1 MNSYEFEITI
11 QRPYGDNSWPVVA
24 RMKQPDGLTTH
35 TEGRFH
41 LSEEDFQE
49 LTELKENA
57 KEYGIYLGKALFRDD
72 VERTFVRAL
81 SKSQDH
87 LRILLSLETN
97 DKLRTLHWERL
108 CAPIDS
114 SGNWNH
120 LARDQRLP
128 FSLYIPTIID
138 RRFPPIGRRDLR
150 ALVLVASPSNLGKY
164 QLDPFDVEAAV
175 SSVQGALGEIPCSI
189 LANDIEGA
197 VGAPTLKNLCE
208 HLTNAKKPYTML
220 HFICHGRVLSD
231 GETALYW
238 AKEDNQAEL
247 LLGKNLLG
255 ALKDIGGERGL
266 PHFLFLC
273 TCESAE
279 PEAEDAL
286 GGLAQRLVR
295 ELGMPA
301 VVAMTRKV
309 SVQTALALGQNFYQR
324 LRVSGAVDLAL
335 QEATAGL
342 GDREDATVP
351 ALFSRLGGRPLFSD
365 RLQERGLTD
374 GEIEFGLQQLR
385 PLLHERAPNAVLLW
399 ERFERQ
405 VEILENT
412 EGAEATPALQERI
425 QALEELNS
433 LCNEVLDISFDALA
447 ALGKEPP
454 PYKAEC
460 PFRGLSSFTE
470 KDHKF
475 FFGRYGEIKE
485 LERELKKDNFLAVLG
500 FSGSGKSSLVRAGL
514 FPTLNKE
521 NPDLEMVYLT
531 PTDEPLEQLQ
541 KSRALLSADQPVV
554 YVVDQFE
561 ELFTLC
567 SDDDKRKEFIQ
578 TLLTLAQQQKVIIT
592 MRWDFLEECFRYP
605 NLKERI
611 NRRQKLIEPMTPEAL
626 GIAIKQQAD
635 QADLRFEEG
644 VRNAILAEVEGEPGA
659 MPLLQYALLELW
671 NRRRGR
677 WLCYEE
683 YEALGGLREALGHT
697 AEQCYEHL
705 LPEEQAQVR
714 NIFLRLTRVDEGAVP
729 GKQQRYTRLRVELEA
744 LTPVDGD
751 SAATKKLVNK
761 LANERLVITSRNLS
775 TGKEV
780 VEVAHEAIF
789 EHWPRL
795 QNWLNENLK
804 DLQVLAQIRQAEQE
818 WNKHRQDKKERDN
831 YLVHRG
837 ERLKKAQQLAQ
848 PPSLLN
854 KLEQE
859 YVSACGERE
868 KRARLNKILGGC
880 AVASFLL
887 VGGWVGWDQV
897 EENKIDNWDGST
909 KISDGLL
916 ERAVSRAKQDEQ
928 QTQKDAQK
936 NKEEEQARKKKDE
949 ENAQKVL
956 HDYQKLLRHSVK
968 YADTLKPWAEQ
979 SLARIISL
987 YRLPQLEQDLKNQQF
1002 GQLSSKKLQDYENQ
1016 FTKGALQTTYA
1027 ILMREM
1033 GAKADTNDD
1042 GKINNLEEARQLPC
1056 DTLKEME
1063 IIWRK
1068 STENHCGFYGE
1079 NSFYQAPKCTQ
1090 LNGRTLTETVFFV
1103 TYDPIIERLKSC
1115 NIVPKEA
1122 DPYQ

>member
-1 MNSYEFEITI
+1 MNNYEFEITI
-11 QRPYGDNSWPVVA
+11 QRQYGDNSWPVVA
-24 RMKQPDGLTTH
+24 KMKQPDGLTTH
-35 TEGRFH
+35 TEGRFQ
-41 LSEEDFQE
+41 LSEENFQE

-57 KEYGIYLGKALFRDD
+57 KAYGIYLGKALFRDEI
-72 VERTFVRAL
+72 ERTFVRAL
-81 SKSQDH
+81 SKSQDR

-114 SGNWNH
+114 GGNWNH

-175 SSVQGALGEIPCSI
+175 SSVRGALGEIPCAV
-189 LANDIEGA
+189 LANNVEGA
-197 VGAPTLKNLCE
+197 IGSPTLKNLCE
-208 HLTNAKKPYTML
+208 QLTNAKKPYTLL
-220 HFICHGRVLSD
+220 HFVCHGRVLPD

-247 LLGKNLLG
+247 LIGNNLLE
-255 ALKDIGGERGL
+255 ALKDIGGQRGL

-273 TCESAE
+273 TCESAK
-279 PEAEDAL
+279 PEAEDSL

-324 LRVSGAVDLAL
+324 LSVSGEVDLAL

-342 GDREDATVP
+342 GDREDVTVP

-365 RLQERGLTD
+365 RLQERELTD

-385 PLLHERAPNAVLLW
+385 PLLQERAPNATLLW
-399 ERFERQ
+399 QRFERQ
-405 VEILENT
+405 VVILENT
-412 EGAEATPALQERI
+412 QGAESTPALQDRI

-433 LCNEVLDISFDALA
+433 LCNEVLDLSFDALA
-447 ALGKEPP
+447 ALGKKPP
-454 PYKAEC
+454 PYRAEC

-475 FFGRYGEIKE
+475 FFGREGEIKV
-485 LERELKKDNFLAVLG
+485 LERQMQKDNFLAVLG
-500 FSGSGKSSLVRAGL
+500 FSGSGKSSVVRAGL
-514 FPTLNKE
+514 FPKLKKE
-521 NPDLEMVYLT
+521 NPNLQLVYLT

-541 KSRALLSADQPVV
+541 KSRVQVSTEQPAV

-567 SDDDKRKEFIQ
+567 TDEDKRKEFIQ
-578 TLLTLAQQQKVIIT
+578 TLLALAQQQKVIIT

-611 NRRQKLIEPMTPEAL
+611 NRRQILIGPMTPEAL
-626 GIAIKQQAD
+626 GVAIKQQAD

-705 LPEEQAQVR
+705 LPEEQAYVR

-729 GKQQRYTRLRVELEA
+729 GKQQRYTRLRVDLEA
-744 LTPVDGD
+744 LPSAEGD
-751 SAATKKLVNK
+751 STMTKRLVNQ

-795 QNWLNENLK
+795 QNWLNENLE

-818 WNKHRQDKKERDN
+818 WNKHRQDKKEKDN

-837 ERLKKAQQLAQ
+837 ERLKKAQQLVQ
-848 PPSLLN
+848 PPSFLN
-854 KLEQE
+854 QREQE
-859 YVSACGERE
+859 YVSACVERE
-868 KRARLNKILGGC
+868 KRARLNRILGGC
-880 AVASFLL
+880 AVASVLL
-887 VGGWVGWDQV
+887 VGAWVGWDQV
-897 EENKIDNWDGST
+897 QENKIDNWDGST
-909 KISDGLL
+909 KISDDLL
-916 ERAVSRAKQDEQ
+916 ARAVSRAKQNEQ
-928 QTQKDAQK
+928 RAQK
-936 NKEEEQARKKKDE
+936 NREEEQAQRNKDE
-949 ENAQKVL
+949 ENIKKVL

-968 YADTLKPWAEQ
+968 YPDSLRQWAEQ

-1002 GQLSSKKLQDYENQ
+1002 GKLASNKLQDYENQ
-1016 FTKGALQTTYA
+1016 FTKGALRTTYA
-1027 ILMREM
+1027 ILMREV

-1042 GKINNLEEARQLPC
+1042 GKINNVEEARQVPC
-1056 DTLKEME
+1056 DTLKEIE
-1063 IIWRK
+1063 AIWRK
-1068 STENHCGFYGE
+1068 LTENRCGFYGK
-1079 NSFYQAPKCTQ
+1079 NSFYQAPSCTQ

-1103 TYDPIIERLKSC
+1103 TYDPIIARLKSC
-1115 NIVPKEA
+1115 KVVPQGA